1 MKTIPSGSGR
11 DAVLPEFAKLDWLN
25 LHIALRLN
33 LSLTPSPPID
43 PSSSIS
49 DGPAEKAAPRSPC
62 CFIFAYAC
70 VL

>member
-1 MKTIPSGSGR
+1 MKTIPSGSGG

-25 LHIALRLN
+25 LHIAHKPYLRLT
-33 LSLTPSPPID
+33 LSPPTD

-49 DGPAEKAAPRSPC
+49 DSPAATAAPRPPC
-62 CFIFAYAC
+62 CFIFAYAY